1 MTSLPANRMPQA
13 ASRPAQP
20 GGAAAG
26 GLGLAPIDPIR
37 ILKQYKWWLIFSV
50 IIGLMLG
57 FAAHHAIRYFY
68 PLWRAEVVY
77 QCLPPGQDPT
87 RQAYPV
93 QDKDE
98 MERFLLTTAT
108 VINSDRIIR
117 TALVDS
123 AAVFERDTEWGRR
136 ETLDATGRVDLSKA
150 IRRLKRVASANVQT
164 GTSLI
169 RLTVTTQNADDSAA
183 IARAIHDAF
192 WKDWRTLSANVSQE
206 SLFPLQQ
213 EATALERQ
221 LSTIE
226 SNKERLLISE
236 RIDDIGTVRGGL
248 NDNEIEQATGALT
261 RISELISRTEVQL
274 RTYQTAASAGV
285 DNVNYPDEIR
295 DLVERDNVVV
305 SLKSQLSSL
314 RAEFEGLDK
323 LGDNHPAKISARFR
337 KEALERELEE
347 TRQGQLRKLFNA
359 EMQRLTNTL
368 ESAKKDQVDQQQR
381 LATAVSRKQD
391 MTRAIKKFDELES
404 NRIRVSEKLD
414 ETRRAITSQT
424 LILNIVQGD
433 RVDRIRLLTAPQAP
447 ETLFFPRY
455 DIMLPLGV
463 VFCLGLTAGFLFLR
477 ELLDQRIK
485 GPSDIFSIPRIR
497 LMGAIPSATE
507 DPTNPAPETAL
518 RDASSGAIADAFRQT
533 KSVLLKRMQNSGY
546 KSLLVFSGNP
556 ESGSSTTVAN
566 LGIGVAQ
573 SEQRVLLIDANLRR
587 PSLHKI
593 FKLGEGPGLGEVL
606 NRKLTMDAAVQQT
619 STPNLSLLSA
629 GAAGSRTTSERLSTE
644 LMTQIISEAAGKYDL
659 VIIDA
664 PPATVAGDALAIANR
679 ADASLMVIR
688 AKSEKRGLIAR
699 LRDQFGDTRSELLG
713 VMVNGVERTAGGYM
727 RRNIEMAREYQ
738 AGA

>member
-1 MTSLPANRMPQA
+1 MTTLPANRIPQTA
-13 ASRPAQP
+13 ARPAQP
-20 GGAAAG
+20 GGGASS

-37 ILKQYKWWLIFSV
+37 ILKQYKWWLVISV
-50 IIGLMLG
+50 IAGLLLG
-57 FAAHHAIRYFY
+57 FAAHHAIRIFY
-68 PLWRAEVVY
+68 PLWRTEVVY

-87 RQAYPV
+87 KQAYPV

-108 VINSDRIIR
+108 VINSDRIMR

-123 AAVFERDTEWGRR
+123 SSVFERDTQWGQR
-136 ETLDATGRVDLSKA
+136 ETLDSTGKVDLSKA

-213 EATALERQ
+213 EQQALERQ
-221 LSTIE
+221 LSAIE
-226 SNKERLLISE
+226 ANKSTLLTSYKV
-236 RIDDIGTVRGGL
+236 DDMNSVTGGV
-248 NDNEIEQATGALT
+248 NDGEIEQAGQALT
-261 RISELISRTEVQL
+261 RIAELMNRTEVQL
-274 RTYQTAASAGV
+274 KTYQSATAGP
-285 DNVNYPDEIR
+285 DTVNYPDEVR

-305 SLKSQLSSL
+305 SLKSQMSNL
-314 RAEFEGLDK
+314 RAEYEGLDK
-323 LGDNHPAKISARFR
+323 LGDNHPAKISARLR

-347 TRQGQLRKLFNA
+347 TRQSQLRKIFNA
-359 EMQRLTNTL
+359 ELQRLTNTL
-368 ESAKKDQVDQQQR
+368 ESVKKDQDEQR
-381 LATAVSRKQD
+381 RRQAEAVNKKLDLTQAKSR
-391 MTRAIKKFDELES
+391 FEELES
-404 NRIRVSEKLD
+404 NRLAVREKLD
-414 ETRRAITSQT
+414 ETRRAITSQN

-455 DIMLPLGV
+455 DVMLPLGV

-485 GPSDIFSIPRIR
+485 GPSDIFSIPRMR
-497 LMGAIPSATE
+497 LVGAIPAASE
-507 DPTNPAPETAL
+507 DPSNPAPETAL
-518 RDASSGAIADAFRQT
+518 RDAPVGAMADAFRQT
-533 KSVLLKRMQNSGY
+533 KSVVLKRMQNSGF
-546 KSLLVFSGNP
+546 KSLLIFSGNP
-556 ESGSSTTVAN
+556 ESGSSTATAN
-566 LGIGVAQ
+566 LGVGVAQ

-629 GAAGSRTTSERLSTE
+629 GSVGARNTPEKLSTE
-644 LMTQIISEAAGKYDL
+644 LMTQIITEATSKYDL
-659 VIIDA
+659 VIVDA
-664 PPATVAGDALAIANR
+664 PPATVAGDALAVANR
-679 ADASLMVIR
+679 VDASLMVIR

-699 LRDQFGDTRSELLG
+699 LRDQFGETRAEMLG
-713 VMVNGVERTAGGYM
+713 VMVNNVERTAGGYM

-738 AGA
+738 TGA